1 MSGETGTEEDST
13 ARVVPAPHSL
23 APWRIR
29 AVSVLAAYRLAVT
42 FRDGRTGV
50 ADCASVV
57 TSSNPGIYAPLA
69 NPEFF
74 SQVKIELGALSWP
87 NGADLDPAWL
97 YDNMADEKSWSVPF

>member
-1 MSGETGTEEDST
+1 
-13 ARVVPAPHSL
+13 
-23 APWRIR
+23 
-29 AVSVLAAYRLAVT
+29 
-42 FRDGRTGV
+42 
-50 ADCASVV
+50 V